1 MGYPGRRRDSVRG
14 GGFFPSTGKPLAGTR
29 AVIARRALL
38 LTALFAAPAAWARPR
53 PGALDIRAIERR
65 RLLPQAETLLA
76 AESRTIAAIAAPRS
90 PAGPQDYYSEGDY
103 WWPDP
108 ANPGG
113 PYIRRDGR
121 SNPDKF
127 DGHRDAL
134 IAFGRTVPALAALWD
149 LTGEP
154 RFAEAAMRHLAAW
167 FVDPETRMNP
177 HLDHAQAII
186 GVNTGRAIGV
196 IDTLQVVE
204 VARAAAL
211 FARRN
216 APGYAAIRAGVEGW
230 FAAYLDWLTTSPFG
244 TEERD
249 EANNHG
255 SCWLLQ
261 ASSFAALLGRDDIL
275 ADARTRLKTII
286 IPTQI
291 ALDGRQPL
299 ELARTK
305 PYAYSLF
312 NLDVLAASAWL
323 LGGSE
328 LIDWKTPDGRSIG
341 GAIAWMAPFIADKTK
356 WPLPPDV
363 EYWEG
368 FPVRQPNLLF
378 GGLAQKRGDWL
389 ELWRRLNPDPAIGEV
404 VRNFPVRQPLLWL

>member
-1 MGYPGRRRDSVRG
+1 M
-14 GGFFPSTGKPLAGTR
+14 
-29 AVIARRALL
+29 IARRALL
-38 LTALFAAPAAWARPR
+38 LAALLAAPAAWARPR
-53 PGALDIRAIERR
+53 PRGLDIRAIERR
-65 RLLPQAETLLA
+65 RLTPLADALLA

-113 PYIRRDGR
+113 AYIRRDGR

-149 LTGEP
+149 LTGEA
-154 RFAEAAMRHLAAW
+154 RFAERAMRHLAAW
-167 FVDPETRMNP
+167 FVDPATRMNP
-177 HLDHAQAII
+177 SLDHAQAII
-186 GVNTGRAIGV
+186 GVNAGRAIGV
-196 IDTLQVVE
+196 IDTLQIVE

-211 FARRN
+211 FARRD

-230 FAAYLDWLTTSPFG
+230 FAAYLDWLTASPFG
-244 TEERD
+244 ITERD
-249 EANNHG
+249 EQNNHG
-255 SCWLLQ
+255 TCWLLQ
-261 ASSFAALLGRDDIL
+261 VASFAALLGRKDVL
-275 ADARTRLKTII
+275 ADTRTRLQTVI

-291 ALDGRQPL
+291 TPDGRQPL

-305 PYAYSLF
+305 PYAYALF

-323 LGGSE
+323 LGGRE
-328 LIDWKTPDGRSIG
+328 LIDWQTEDGRSIG
-341 GAIAWMAPFIADKTK
+341 GAIAWMAPFIADKAQ
-356 WPLPPDV
+356 WSLPPDI
-363 EYWEG
+363 EYGDG
-368 FPVRQPNLLF
+368 FPVRQPSLLF
-378 GGLAQKRGDWL
+378 GGLAQKRRDWL
-389 ELWRRLNPDPAIGEV
+389 ALWQRLDPDPTIAEV

>member
-1 MGYPGRRRDSVRG
+1 M
-14 GGFFPSTGKPLAGTR
+14 
-29 AVIARRALL
+29 IARRTLL
-38 LTALFAAPAAWARPR
+38 LTALLAAPAAWARPR

-65 RLLPQAETLLA
+65 RLLPRAAALLGAEP
-76 AESRTIAAIAAPRS
+76 RTIAAIPAPRS
-90 PAGPQDYYSEGDY
+90 PAGPHDYYSEGDY

-113 PYIRRDGR
+113 PYVRRDGR

-149 LTGEP
+149 LTGET
-154 RFAEAAMRHLAAW
+154 RFAGAAMRHLTAW
-167 FVDPETRMNP
+167 FVDPKTRMNP
-177 HLDHAQAII
+177 NLNHAQAII
-186 GVNTGRAIGV
+186 GVNSGRAIGV
-196 IDTLQVVE
+196 IDTLQIVE

-211 FARRN
+211 FAKRD

-230 FAAYLDWLTTSPFG
+230 FAAYLDWLTTSRFG
-244 TEERD
+244 TTERD
-249 EANNHG
+249 EKNNHG
-255 SCWLLQ
+255 TCWLLQ
-261 ASSFAALLGRDDIL
+261 AACFAALLGRTDIL
-275 ADARTRLKTII
+275 EDARGRLQTVI

-291 ALDGRQPL
+291 EPDGRQPL

-312 NLDVLAASAWL
+312 NLDVLTASAWL

-328 LIDWKTPDGRSIG
+328 LIGWKTPDGRSIG
-341 GAIAWMAPFIADKTK
+341 GAIAWMAPFIADKAK

-363 EYWEG
+363 EYRDG
-368 FPVRQPNLLF
+368 FPVRQPSLLF
-378 GGLAQKRGDWL
+378 GGIAQKRSDWL
-389 ELWRRLNPDPAIGEV
+389 DLWQRLNPDPTIGEV

>member
-1 MGYPGRRRDSVRG
+1 MMERRS
-14 GGFFPSTGKPLAGTR
+14 LL
-29 AVIARRALL
+29 IAALL
-38 LTALFAAPAAWARPR
+38 AAPAAWAKLPK
-53 PGALDIRAIERR
+53 AFDIRAIERH
-65 RLLPQAETLLA
+65 RLLPQADALIA
-76 AESRTIAAIAAPRS
+76 AQPRTIAAIPAPRS

-149 LTGEP
+149 LTRDP
-154 RFAEAAMRHLAAW
+154 RVAAAAMRHLTAW
-167 FVDPETRMNP
+167 FVEPATRMNP
-177 HLDHAQAII
+177 NLNHAQAII
-186 GVNTGRAIGV
+186 GVNSGRAIGV
-196 IDTLQVVE
+196 IDTLQIVE

-211 FARRN
+211 FARDD
-216 APGYAAIRAGVEGW
+216 APGYAAIRAGVESW
-230 FAAYLDWLTTSPFG
+230 FAAYLEWLTTSPFG
-244 TEERD
+244 TTERD
-249 EANNHG
+249 EKNNHG
-255 SCWLLQ
+255 TCWLLQ
-261 ASSFAALLGRDDIL
+261 AASFAALLGRADVLD
-275 ADARTRLKTII
+275 DARTRLKTII
-286 IPTQI
+286 VPTQI
-291 ALDGRQPL
+291 EPDGRQPL

-305 PYAYSLF
+305 PFAYSLF

-323 LGGSE
+323 LGGGD

-341 GAIAWMAPFIADKTK
+341 GAIAWMAPYIADKAK

-363 EYWEG
+363 EYWDG
-368 FPVRQPNLLF
+368 FPVRQPSLLF

-389 ELWRRLNPDPAIGEV
+389 ELWHRLNPDPAIGEV
-404 VRNFPVRQPLLWL
+404 VRNFPVSQPLLWL

>member
-1 MGYPGRRRDSVRG
+1 M
-14 GGFFPSTGKPLAGTR
+14 
-29 AVIARRALL
+29 IARRTLL
-38 LTALFAAPAAWARPR
+38 LTALAAPAAWARPQ

-65 RLLPQAETLLA
+65 RLLPQAEALLA
-76 AESRTIAAIAAPRS
+76 AEPRTIAAIPAPRS

-113 PYIRRDGR
+113 AYIRRDGR

-149 LTGEP
+149 LTGEA
-154 RFAEAAMRHLAAW
+154 RFADAAMRHLHAW
-167 FVDPETRMNP
+167 FVAPATRMNP
-177 HLDHAQAII
+177 NLDHAQAII

-196 IDTLQVVE
+196 IDTLQIVE

-211 FARRN
+211 FARKS
-216 APGYAAIRAGVEGW
+216 APGYAAIRAGVESW
-230 FAAYLDWLTTSPFG
+230 FADYLAWLTTSPFG

-249 EANNHG
+249 EKNNHG
-255 SCWLLQ
+255 TCWLLQ
-261 ASSFAALLGRDDIL
+261 AASFAALLGRDDIL
-275 ADARTRLKTII
+275 ADARARLKSII

-291 ALDGRQPL
+291 EPDGRQPL

-323 LGGSE
+323 LGGRE
-328 LIDWKTPDGRSIG
+328 LIGWQTPNGRSIG
-341 GAIAWMAPFIADKTK
+341 GAIAWMAPSIADKAK

-363 EYWEG
+363 EYWDG
-368 FPVRQPNLLF
+368 FPVRQPSLLF
-378 GGLAQKRGDWL
+378 GGLAQTHEDWL
-389 ELWRRLNPDPAIGEV
+389 ALWQRLNPDPAIGEV

>member
-1 MGYPGRRRDSVRG
+1 M
-14 GGFFPSTGKPLAGTR
+14 
-29 AVIARRALL
+29 IARRSLL
-38 LTALFAAPAAWARPR
+38 LTALLAAPAAWARPR

-65 RLLPQAETLLA
+65 RLLPQAAALLG
-76 AESRTIAAIAAPRS
+76 AEPRTIAAIPAPRS
-90 PAGPQDYYSEGDY
+90 PAGPHDYYSEGDY

-113 PYIRRDGR
+113 PYVRRDGR

-149 LTGEP
+149 LTSETRLAG
-154 RFAEAAMRHLAAW
+154 AAMRHLHAW
-167 FVDPETRMNP
+167 FVDAKTRMNP
-177 HLDHAQAII
+177 NLDHAQAII
-186 GVNTGRAIGV
+186 GVNSGRAIGV
-196 IDTLQVVE
+196 IDTLQIVE
-204 VARAAAL
+204 VARAVAL
-211 FARRN
+211 LARKE

-230 FAAYLDWLTTSPFG
+230 FADYLDWLTTSRFG
-244 TEERD
+244 TTERD
-249 EANNHG
+249 EKNNHG
-255 SCWLLQ
+255 TCWLLQ
-261 ASSFAALLGRDDIL
+261 AASFAALLGRTDIL
-275 ADARTRLKTII
+275 EDARGRLQTVI

-291 ALDGRQPL
+291 EPDGRQPL

-328 LIDWKTPDGRSIG
+328 LIDWKTTDGRSIG
-341 GAIAWMAPFIADKTK
+341 GAIAWMAPFIADKAA
-356 WPLPPDV
+356 WPLPPDI
-363 EYWEG
+363 EYWGG
-368 FPVRQPNLLF
+368 FPVRQPSLLF
-378 GGLAQKRGDWL
+378 GGLAQKRSDWL
-389 ELWRRLNPDPAIGEV
+389 DLWQRLNPDPTIGEV

>member
-1 MGYPGRRRDSVRG
+1 M
-14 GGFFPSTGKPLAGTR
+14 
-29 AVIARRALL
+29 IARRTLL
-38 LTALFAAPAAWARPR
+38 LTALLAASAAWARPQ
-53 PGALDIRAIERR
+53 PGAPDIRAIERR
-65 RLLPQAETLLA
+65 RLLPQAEALLG
-76 AESRTIAAIAAPRS
+76 AEPRTIAAIPAPRS

-113 PYIRRDGR
+113 AYIRRDGR

-154 RFAEAAMRHLAAW
+154 RFADAAMRHLHAW
-167 FVDPETRMNP
+167 FVDPKTRMNP
-177 HLDHAQAII
+177 NLDHAQAII

-196 IDTLQVVE
+196 IDTLQIVE

-211 FARRN
+211 FARKS

-230 FAAYLDWLTTSPFG
+230 FASYLDWLTTSPFG

-249 EANNHG
+249 EKNNHG
-255 SCWLLQ
+255 TCWLLQ
-261 ASSFAALLGRDDIL
+261 AASFAALLGRDDIL
-275 ADARTRLKTII
+275 ADARARLKTII

-291 ALDGRQPL
+291 AADGRQPL

-312 NLDVLAASAWL
+312 NLDVLTASAWL
-323 LGGSE
+323 LGGGE
-328 LIDWKTPDGRSIG
+328 LIGWKTPDGRSIG
-341 GAIAWMAPFIADKTK
+341 GAIAWMAPYIADKAK

-363 EYWEG
+363 EYWDG
-368 FPVRQPNLLF
+368 FPVRQPSLLF
-378 GGLAQKRGDWL
+378 GGLAQERSDWL
-389 ELWRRLNPDPAIGEV
+389 ALWQRLNPDPVVGEV

>member
-1 MGYPGRRRDSVRG
+1 MM
-14 GGFFPSTGKPLAGTR
+14 
-29 AVIARRALL
+29 IARRSLL
-38 LTALFAAPAAWARPR
+38 IATLLAAPAAWAKLPK
-53 PGALDIRAIERR
+53 ALDIRAIERR
-65 RLLPQAETLLA
+65 RLLPQAQALLA
-76 AESRTIAAIAAPRS
+76 APPRTIADVPAPRS
-90 PAGPQDYYSEGDY
+90 PAGRHDYYSEGDY

-149 LTGEP
+149 LTHNP
-154 RFAEAAMRHLAAW
+154 RFAAAAMRHLTAW
-167 FVDPETRMNP
+167 FVDPKTRMNP
-177 HLDHAQAII
+177 NLNHAQAII
-186 GVNTGRAIGV
+186 GVNGGRAIGV
-196 IDTLQVVE
+196 IDTLQIVE

-211 FARRN
+211 FARDE

-230 FAAYLDWLTTSPFG
+230 FAEYLDWLTTSPFG
-244 TEERD
+244 TTERD
-249 EANNHG
+249 EKNNHG
-255 SCWLLQ
+255 TCWLLQ
-261 ASSFAALLGRDDIL
+261 AASFAALLGRTDIL
-275 ADARTRLKTII
+275 DEARHRLRTII
-286 IPTQI
+286 VATQI
-291 ALDGRQPL
+291 EPDGRQPL

-328 LIDWKTPDGRSIG
+328 LIGWKTSDGRSIG
-341 GAIAWMAPFIADKTK
+341 GAIAWMAPYIADKTK
-356 WPLPPDV
+356 WPLPPDI
-363 EYWEG
+363 EYWNG
-368 FPVRQPNLLF
+368 FPVRQPSLLF
-378 GGLAQKRGDWL
+378 GALAQKRDDWL
-389 ELWRRLNPDPAIGEV
+389 DIWQRLNPDPAIGEV

>member
-1 MGYPGRRRDSVRG
+1 MID
-14 GGFFPSTGKPLAGTR
+14 
-29 AVIARRALL
+29 RRALL
-38 LTALFAAPAAWARPR
+38 LTALLAGPAAWARAQPD
-53 PGALDIRAIERR
+53 ALDIRAIERR
-65 RLLPQAETLLA
+65 RLLPQAEALLA
-76 AESRTIAAIAAPRS
+76 AEPRTIAAIPAPRS

-113 PYIRRDGR
+113 AYIRRDGR

-134 IAFGRTVPALAALWD
+134 IVFGRTVPALAALWD
-149 LTGEP
+149 LTRES
-154 RFAEAAMRHLAAW
+154 RFADAATRHLHAW
-167 FVDPETRMNP
+167 FVDPKTRMNP
-177 HLDHAQAII
+177 NLDHAQAII
-186 GVNTGRAIGV
+186 GVNCGRAIGV
-196 IDTLQVVE
+196 IDTLQIVE

-211 FARRN
+211 FARHG

-230 FAAYLDWLTTSPFG
+230 FAAYLAWLTTSPFG

-249 EANNHG
+249 EENNHG
-255 SCWLLQ
+255 TCWLLQ
-261 ASSFAALLGRDDIL
+261 AASFAALLGRDDIL
-275 ADARTRLKTII
+275 ADARARLKSII

-291 ALDGRQPL
+291 TPDGRQPL

-323 LGGSE
+323 LGGAE
-328 LIDWKTPDGRSIG
+328 LIGWKTPDGRSIG
-341 GAIAWMAPFIADKTK
+341 GAIAWMAPFIADKAK
-356 WPLPPDV
+356 WPLPPDI
-363 EYWEG
+363 EHWDG
-368 FPVRQPNLLF
+368 FPVRQPSLLF
-378 GGLAQKRGDWL
+378 GGVAQTRDDWL
-389 ELWRRLNPDPAIGEV
+389 ALWRRLDPDPVIGEV

>member
-1 MGYPGRRRDSVRG
+1 M
-14 GGFFPSTGKPLAGTR
+14 
-29 AVIARRALL
+29 IARRALL
-38 LTALFAAPAAWARPR
+38 LAALLATPAAWARPR
-53 PGALDIRAIERR
+53 PGALDIRTIERR
-65 RLLPQAETLLA
+65 RLLPQTEALLGAEP
-76 AESRTIAAIAAPRS
+76 RTIAAIAAPRS
-90 PAGPQDYYSEGDY
+90 TAGPRDYYSEGDY

-108 ANPGG
+108 ANPAG
-113 PYIRRDGR
+113 PYVRRDGR

-154 RFAEAAMRHLAAW
+154 RFADAAMRHLHAW
-167 FVDPETRMNP
+167 FVDPKTRMNP
-177 HLDHAQAII
+177 NLDRAQAII

-196 IDTLQVVE
+196 IDTLQIVE

-211 FARRN
+211 FARKD

-230 FAAYLDWLTTSPFG
+230 FASYLDWLTTSPFG

-249 EANNHG
+249 EKNNHG
-255 SCWLLQ
+255 TCWLLQ
-261 ASSFAALLGRDDIL
+261 AASFAALLGRDDIL
-275 ADARTRLKTII
+275 ADARARLKTII

-291 ALDGRQPL
+291 AADGRQPL

-312 NLDVLAASAWL
+312 NLDVLTASAWL
-323 LGGSE
+323 LGGGE
-328 LIDWKTPDGRSIG
+328 LIGWKTPDGRSIG
-341 GAIAWMAPFIADKTK
+341 GAIAWMAPYIADKTK

-363 EYWEG
+363 EYWDG
-368 FPVRQPNLLF
+368 FPVRQPSLLF
-378 GGLAQKRGDWL
+378 GGLAQERSDWL
-389 ELWRRLNPDPAIGEV
+389 ALWQRLNPDPVVGEV